1 MSRRG
6 SSGGG
11 RSSLSYLFEPDEITP
26 YHTAKSNHETKN
38 TSGNNSSVVSDDKM
52 TAGITN
58 QEQPPVIPAPPKKE
72 ISNPI
77 VSSHRPP
84 CNIYHTSQLSHN
96 SGLLITDR
104 PSTRVRCAPG
114 GPSSLG
120 FLFSDEHEKS

>member
-11 RSSLSYLFEPDEITP
+11 QSSLSYLFETEEINMH
-26 YHTAKSNHETKN
+26 HTAKSNQETKK
-38 TSGNNSSVVSDDKM
+38 TTMTNSNSFNDDM
-52 TAGITN
+52 VTAGEAN
-58 QEQPPVIPAPPKKE
+58 QEPPVIPAPSKKE
-72 ISNPI
+72 VSNPI

-96 SGLLITDR
+96 SGLVITDR

-120 FLFSDEHEKS
+120 FLFSDEHDK